1 VPSRIELSSLR
12 SIQRLAAA
20 LALAAAPA
28 FALQPL
34 SEFLQG
40 ARRSNVDQAI
50 AARTLEQQEAESLS
64 ALGRSLP
71 SFSARGTYTRN
82 QFESK
87 IDATQF
93 LPPGAPSGG
102 GDSSLVIQPLNQLDG
117 YLQLDAPLLDAASW
131 ARVAAQHANERA
143 ARQRVGATLLDVQKQ
158 VALRYSQLVGAE
170 ALGKSAQRS
179 LAAAQA
185 NLDLIR
191 TRRQGGVATD
201 LDVNRAT
208 AEVERSRQSLSDADL
223 TVELARRA
231 LLTLT
236 GIQAQGEAAPVEDDL
251 HEEAPLEAF
260 MQGGG
265 NGLPAVAA
273 AAEQRRGAESQA
285 LAAHLALIPSVGVTA
300 TEHFTNATGFT
311 GRQSLYVATA
321 NLRWQL
327 DLSTFGNMRS
337 QAAGAEVARL
347 REQNAR
353 QVALDQIHEAWFRVH
368 NGIAKSRAARAA
380 AVSAQAA
387 VGRARE
393 RSQQGAGTQLELIQA
408 ERDAFSAEVSRLQAD
423 ADLTYARAALRLQ
436 AGHPLDEE
444 TNR

>member
-1 VPSRIELSSLR
+1 
-12 SIQRLAAA
+12 
-20 LALAAAPA
+20 
-28 FALQPL
+28 
-34 SEFLQG
+34 
-40 ARRSNVDQAI
+40 
-50 AARTLEQQEAESLS
+50 
-64 ALGRSLP
+64 
-71 SFSARGTYTRN
+71 
-82 QFESK
+82 
-87 IDATQF
+87 
-93 LPPGAPSGG
+93 
-102 GDSSLVIQPLNQLDG
+102 
-117 YLQLDAPLLDAASW
+117 
-131 ARVAAQHANERA
+131 
-143 ARQRVGATLLDVQKQ
+143 
-158 VALRYSQLVGAE
+158 
-170 ALGKSAQRS
+170 
-179 LAAAQA
+179 
-185 NLDLIR
+185 
-191 TRRQGGVATD
+191 
-201 LDVNRAT
+201 
-208 AEVERSRQSLSDADL
+208 
-223 TVELARRA
+223 
-231 LLTLT
+231 
-236 GIQAQGEAAPVEDDL
+236 
-251 HEEAPLEAF
+251 

-273 AAEQRRGAESQA
+273 AAEQRKSAESQA
-285 LAAHLALIPSVGVTA
+285 LAAQLALIPTVGITA
-300 TEHFTNATGFT
+300 TEHLTNATGFT
-311 GRQSLYVATA
+311 GSQSLYVGTA

-368 NGIAKSRAARAA
+368 NGIVKSRAARAA